1 MKITLESPLDDGD
14 DRDKDPDYV
23 PHLDHGH
30 VDESEAEPEPD
41 YEIIENPDSDTDDDQ
56 YVNPYLL
63 GSSQAKRLSKAK
75 TKKDHDTKPRT
86 RQAKNHEVVDVTET
100 SDSEIEDLVSYVY
113 VADKRKNTSTSS
125 KNTSTSRS
133 GENSDSPPQPLGT
146 PAHGTAYRST
156 ISGPLQSPS
165 RSYSRAKKSLIW
177 NHVEKGINRIH
188 CKYCDRFWEKQERQG
203 STSSLRKHIIVKH
216 WEWLSIEERNSVGRN
231 TEARGNM
238 PR

>member
-23 PHLDHGH
+23 PHMDHRY

-41 YEIIENPDSDTDDDQ
+41 YEIIENPHSDTDDDQ

-146 PAHGTAYRST
+146 PAHGTAYRSA
-156 ISGPLQSPS
+156 ISGSLH
-165 RSYSRAKKSLIW
+165 RRFRNSRARRSLIW
-177 NHVEKGINRIH
+177 NHIEVGMNRIQCKH
-188 CKYCDRFWEKQERQG
+188 CDAFWENQVRQG
-203 STSSLRKHIIVKH
+203 STSSLRKHLIVKH
-216 WEWLSIEERNSVGRN
+216 WESLSIEERNSVGCN